1 MSSDWKQVDTLPP
14 LEAGEVQLWRID
26 LAGATDLHDRF
37 APLLTPVEQLQA
49 SRRRTG
55 RVQEHFSV
63 GRACLRI
70 LLANA
75 LGLDPL
81 SLPITTGVHGK
92 PQLSHRNGA
101 GIAFNVAHS
110 KDTILIAL
118 TRTGPIGVDVEYFDR
133 STDIMEVAHHNFT
146 ARESGSLAAIA
157 DPQTRIKTFYRY
169 WTRKEAVLKADGRG
183 LIASLSSFDV
193 AFESVNLHPVRIAE
207 SPDDQGKLFF
217 VSDLSL
223 GIEAAAGAIA
233 LESPDSPVRQL
244 IFPLSR
250 PW

>member
-1 MSSDWKQVDTLPP
+1 MSSNWKQVDILPP
-14 LEAGEVQLWRID
+14 LEANEVQLWRID
-26 LAGATDLHDRF
+26 LAGATGLHDRF
-37 APLLTPVEQLQA
+37 APLLTPPEQLHA
-49 SRRRTG
+49 NRRRTG

-70 LLANA
+70 LLGDAS
-75 LGLDPL
+75 GLDPL
-81 SLPITTGVHGK
+81 SLTIATGVHGK
-92 PQLSHRNGA
+92 PELSHLNGPSVT
-101 GIAFNVAHS
+101 FNVAHS

-118 TRTGPIGVDVEYFDR
+118 TRGGAVGVDVEYFDR

-146 ARESGSLAAIA
+146 ESESRSLAAIA
-157 DPQTRIKTFYRY
+157 DPQARIKTFYRY

-183 LIASLSSFDV
+183 LIASLASFDISLQ
-193 AFESVNLHPVRIAE
+193 SVNLHPVRIAE
-207 SPDDQGKLFF
+207 STDDQGKLFF

-223 GIEAAAGAIA
+223 GIEAAGAIA
-233 LESPDSPVRQL
+233 LESPDYPIQQL

>member
-14 LEAGEVQLWRID
+14 LDSGEVQLWRID
-26 LAGATDLHDRF
+26 LAGTTGLHDRF
-37 APLLTPVEQLQA
+37 APRLAPAEQLHA
-49 SRRRTG
+49 SRRRAG

-70 LLANA
+70 LLADA
-75 LGLDPL
+75 LGLDPH
-81 SLPITTGVHGK
+81 SLPITAGVHGK
-92 PQLSHRNGA
+92 PQLSHLNGA

-118 TRTGPIGVDVEYFDR
+118 TRTGHVGVDVEYFDR

-146 ARESGSLAAIA
+146 TSESRALAAIA
-157 DPQTRIKTFYRY
+157 DPQARIKTFYRY

-183 LIASLSSFDV
+183 LIASLSSFDI

-223 GIEAAAGAIA
+223 GIEGAAGAIA
-233 LESPDSPVRQL
+233 LESPGSPVRQL